1 MSVNFF
7 RKDKPNLEISK
18 TGNLYFLLNAFL
30 GAYNRR
36 TDVMERAVK
45 LDERLQSLT
54 HKLDTAGE
62 SLKQTVQNNQ
72 PDEKE
77 TVK

>member
-1 MSVNFF
+1 MPRVNIAMIHQLE
-7 RKDKPNLEISK
+7 KDG
-18 TGNLYFLLNAFL
+18 TLYFLLSAFL

-45 LDERLQSLT
+45 LDERIKALT

-62 SLKQTVQNNQ
+62 SLKDTVKKNQ
-72 PDEKE
+72 PQ
-77 TVK
+77 

>member
-1 MSVNFF
+1 MPIMT
-7 RKDKPNLEISK
+7 RKHLLEIGKDSS
-18 TGNLYFLLNAFL
+18 LFYLLNAFL

-45 LDERLQSLT
+45 LDERIRGVT
-54 HKLDTAGE
+54 EKLNAAGE

-72 PDEKE
+72 PDKE
-77 TVK
+77 NK

>member
-1 MSVNFF
+1 MLIEVRESG
-7 RKDKPNLEISK
+7 K
-18 TGNLYFLLNAFL
+18 LYYLLSAFL

-45 LDERLQSLT
+45 LDERVNALK

-62 SLKQTVQNNQ
+62 ELKDAVERNQ
-72 PDEKE
+72 PEKE
-77 TVK
+77 N

>member
-1 MSVNFF
+1 MVAI
-7 RKDKPNLEISK
+7 RKRYHEIDK
-18 TGNLYFLLNAFL
+18 TGALYFLLNSL
-30 GAYNRR
+30 IGAYNRR

-45 LDERLQSLT
+45 LDERIRAAA

-72 PDEKE
+72 SQ
-77 TVK
+77 